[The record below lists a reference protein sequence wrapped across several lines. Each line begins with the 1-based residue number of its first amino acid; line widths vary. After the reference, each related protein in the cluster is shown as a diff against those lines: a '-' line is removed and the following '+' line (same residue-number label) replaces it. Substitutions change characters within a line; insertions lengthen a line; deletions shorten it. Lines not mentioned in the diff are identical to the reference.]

1 MSVISKKCHQL
12 LLELFGEHVK
22 ILFEH
27 VVGENLRLDFYLP
40 DLGLGVEANG
50 SQHSSYSSHFHKD
63 AEGFR
68 QSKKRD
74 ARKEELCLQQSIKL
88 ISFDE
93 DEEVT
98 KDAFMEKYRR
108 SVCEVDDFSH
118 NLVVDIPAEDS
129 RQEEYRERKNELARN
144 ASRERYQWLKE
155 QKRLRTLEKSK

>member
-12 LLELFGEHVK
+12 LLDIFGEHVK

-40 DLGLGVEANG
+40 DLELACEADG
-50 SQHSSYSSHFHKD
+50 IQHERWSEFMHGT

-88 ISFDE
+88 IRFGE
-93 DEEVT
+93 GEEIT

-108 SVCEVDDFSH
+108 AVCEIDDFGDRV
-118 NLVVDIPAEDS
+118 VVDLSGEDRRS
-129 RQEEYRERKNELARN
+129 EEYKERRNELARN

-155 QKRLRTLEKSK
+155 QKKLRTPAKSK